1 MKCVYF
7 EDGSIMECKRQCT
20 LRRNIAIKL
29 DCDGPM
35 RYWFRPV
42 DAWKKL

>member
-29 DCDGPM
+29 DYDGPM